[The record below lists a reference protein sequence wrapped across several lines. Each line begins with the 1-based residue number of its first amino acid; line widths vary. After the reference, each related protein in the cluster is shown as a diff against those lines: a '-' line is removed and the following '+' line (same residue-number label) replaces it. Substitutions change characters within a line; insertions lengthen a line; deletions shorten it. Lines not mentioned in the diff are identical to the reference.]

1 MSKPQ
6 KSIFNYSS
14 KFSSSGLIELK
25 YFLKIIKLI
34 LLFSFERA
42 GMTMIGSVKGSVT
55 SFVPFE
61 PTIFYPPLTLD
72 QELLFAF
79 EELDFKKASS
89 LIEAGGNPNIL
100 VHLTDPMIKRYLEV
114 RQPLFE
120 GAVSL
125 DTEMDVKQ
133 FIDQFL
139 SEDALHPMVFIA
151 AILKEEDVA
160 KLLLDKGASTSIE
173 LADTDRSKINILQV
187 ACALNCFDLAR
198 FAILNNKISISKPE
212 VEGDLSPFAI
222 AIISGDYDMVHL
234 LLDLK
239 SNEVDP
245 ALFKD
250 EYVQQF
256 FEFSPNAN
264 RIRSLLKSYGF
275 SDKIAS

>member
-1 MSKPQ
+1 
-6 KSIFNYSS
+6 
-14 KFSSSGLIELK
+14 
-25 YFLKIIKLI
+25 
-34 LLFSFERA
+34 
-42 GMTMIGSVKGSVT
+42 MIGSVNGSIT
-55 SFVPFE
+55 SFVSNE
-61 PTIFYPPLTLD
+61 NTNFYPPLTLD

-79 EELDFKKASS
+79 EELDFSKTTALLK
-89 LIEAGGNPNIL
+89 AGGNPNIL

-120 GAVSL
+120 GAISL
-125 DTEMDVKQ
+125 ESEEEVKQ

-139 SEDALHPMVFIA
+139 AEDALHPMVFIA
-151 AILKEEDVA
+151 AILKEENVA

-173 LADTDRSKINILQV
+173 LADSDRSKINILQV

-198 FAILNNKISISKPE
+198 FAILNNKISICKPE
-212 VEGDLSPFAI
+212 VEGDLSPLAI

-239 SNEVDP
+239 SDEVDSS
-245 ALFKD
+245 LFKD

-264 RIRSLLKSYGF
+264 RILSLLRSYGF
-275 SDKIAS
+275 SEKVVS